1 MKRTH
6 LVAHL
11 SFPVLFALTGV
22 LGVSEGHLLHG
33 ETQRVESG
41 PEFNT

>member
-1 MKRTH
+1 
-6 LVAHL
+6 
-11 SFPVLFALTGV
+11 LFALTGV

-41 PEFNT
+41 YFAKIWKSSSEFP